1 MTSGHVLRLVP
12 HQVKDRTGHLLLKGP
27 SSPTDTQPADSRGR
41 FNRARCSLC
50 TSHWATSSYSP
61 PLTVKIL
68 GPVGDI
74 KLLVSLTSLL
84 PPPLG
89 SLVGSWLWPLL
100 AHNFC
105 EDILA
110 DRSPVS
116 SLWPQGTPLEPG
128 TRKTLL
134 ADPMS
139 SSAHIRA
146 RFGEQCRQEGQN
158 RAGNGTV
165 LQYSALAASVQEDA
179 HRGLWLSVRQQR

>member
-61 PLTVKIL
+61 PLTVEIL

-134 ADPMS
+134 ATLCRHLHTQEPDLE
-139 SSAHIRA
+139 SSAGR
-146 RFGEQCRQEGQN
+146 
-158 RAGNGTV
+158 
-165 LQYSALAASVQEDA
+165 
-179 HRGLWLSVRQQR
+179 RGRTEPAMAPCSSTQPWLLLFKRMHTGVCGCP